1 MTLPHPTF
9 SFSKLPAGC
18 DSGGVGGD
26 VIQEWASLV
35 RCVFGGVCASA
46 CLCTCVVCYL
56 CMLLKNTQPATLKL
70 LICPHHPG
78 WEAASCV

>member
-35 RCVFGGVCASA
+35 RCVFGGVRASV
-46 CLCTCVVCYL
+46 CV
-56 CMLLKNTQPATLKL
+56 
-70 LICPHHPG
+70 H
-78 WEAASCV
+78 CVT

>member
-26 VIQEWASLV
+26 VIQEWALLV
-35 RCVFGGVCASA
+35 RCVFGGVRASV
-46 CLCTCVVCYL
+46 CV
-56 CMLLKNTQPATLKL
+56 
-70 LICPHHPG
+70 H
-78 WEAASCV
+78 CVT

>member
-26 VIQEWASLV
+26 VIQEWALLV
-35 RCVFGGVCASA
+35 RCVFGGVRASV
-46 CLCTCVVCYL
+46 CVC
-56 CMLLKNTQPATLKL
+56 
-70 LICPHHPG
+70 
-78 WEAASCV
+78 CVT